1 MTDHLHQLAGRAK
14 EAARQLALYDT
25 EQKNRALLA
34 IAQALEDNIPA
45 ILAANARDVESAQEN
60 GVRPT
65 MIDRLRLEEGRV
77 RSMAEGAR
85 QVAQLPDPTGN
96 VLETIHRPNGMV
108 IEKVSVPMGVIGI
121 IYEARPN
128 VTVDSAVLCFK
139 AGSAAFLRGG
149 KEAFFSNTQLAKVMR
164 SALEQEGLCPDCVIL
179 LDDTS
184 RETAQQMMG
193 LRGYIDVLIPRGGA
207 GLIRSV
213 VENAKVPVIETGTGN
228 CHIYVDKDADLD
240 MAVEILYNAKCSRPS
255 VCNAAESLLVHQD
268 IAAEFLPR
276 AKQKLDECKVEWRGS
291 PRTVAILPGIA
302 PATLEDYAA
311 EYNDYILSCKVID
324 GLDEAIAHIRRYST
338 GHSECIVT
346 RNEEAARRFARSV
359 DSAAVYINASTRF
372 TDGSEF
378 GMGAEIGIS
387 TQKLHARGPMGLRE
401 LTSYKYVILGSG
413 QVR

>member
-1 MTDHLHQLAGRAK
+1 M
-14 EAARQLALYDT
+14 
-25 EQKNRALLA
+25 
-34 IAQALEDNIPA
+34 
-45 ILAANARDVESAQEN
+45 
-60 GVRPT
+60 
-65 MIDRLRLEEGRV
+65 
-77 RSMAEGAR
+77 
-85 QVAQLPDPTGN
+85 
-96 VLETIHRPNGMV
+96 
-108 IEKVSVPMGVIGI
+108 
-121 IYEARPN
+121 
-128 VTVDSAVLCFK
+128 
-139 AGSAAFLRGG
+139 
-149 KEAFFSNTQLAKVMR
+149 
-164 SALEQEGLCPDCVIL
+164 
-179 LDDTS
+179 
-184 RETAQQMMG
+184 
-193 LRGYIDVLIPRGGA
+193 
-207 GLIRSV
+207 

-291 PRTVAILPGIA
+291 PRPVAILPGIA

-324 GLDEAIAHIRRYST
+324 GLDGAIAHIRRYST